1 MFLAFFYSEGLIYT
15 HITPRDSR
23 IIASYIVAALGKFVS
38 HLRKKHPGMMEHK
51 MFFQWRTHPF
61 TLPLWSRTGLPP
73 RAFRCWFTPPLL
85 T

>member
-15 HITPRDSR
+15 HITPRDTR
-23 IIASYIVAALGKFVS
+23 IIASYIVTAFSKFVT

-51 MFFQWRTHPF
+51 RFFQSRMHLF
-61 TLPLWSRTGLPP
+61 TLPLWSRTGLSP
-73 RAFRCWFTPPLL
+73 RAFRCWFTLPLL